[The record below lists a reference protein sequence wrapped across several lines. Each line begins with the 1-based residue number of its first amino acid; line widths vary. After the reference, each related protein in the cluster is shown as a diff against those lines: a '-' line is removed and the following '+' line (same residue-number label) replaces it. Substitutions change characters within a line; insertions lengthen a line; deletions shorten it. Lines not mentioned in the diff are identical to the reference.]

1 MTALFGIPL
10 LIGIVLLLAWI
21 AATAVA
27 GTVDGWDSV
36 DPELRFGRIGRF
48 VLAGIIGFGMAGIS
62 ALYAGWPS
70 LLAFGAGLAGIAGL
84 IGVSI
89 WFGPESDR

>member
-10 LIGIVLLLAWI
+10 LIGIVLMLLWI

-27 GTVDGWDSV
+27 GTVDGWERV
-36 DPELRFGRIGRF
+36 DPELRFGRAGRF

-62 ALYAGWPS
+62 ALYAGWPEAI
-70 LLAFGAGLAGIAGL
+70 AFGAGLAGIAGL

-89 WFGPESDR
+89 WLGPESER

>member
-10 LIGIVLLLAWI
+10 LIGIVLMLAWI

-48 VLAGIIGFGMAGIS
+48 ALAGTIGFGMAGIS

-70 LLAFGAGLAGIAGL
+70 LLAFGAGLAGIVGL

-89 WFGPESDR
+89 WLGPEPEH